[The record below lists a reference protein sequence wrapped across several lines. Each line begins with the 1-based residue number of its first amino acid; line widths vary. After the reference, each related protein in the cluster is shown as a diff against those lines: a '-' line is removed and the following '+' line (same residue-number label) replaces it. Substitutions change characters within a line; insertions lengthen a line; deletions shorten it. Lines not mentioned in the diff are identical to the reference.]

1 MWSASWLLCEFVST
15 SELCQCVLCVL
26 LLARPL
32 TSISNPYSRSVRQN
46 YSIIVS

>member
-32 TSISNPYSRSVRQN
+32 TSISTLTAGLQGK
-46 YSIIVS
+46 IIVS